1 MQPRVSIKLIAQ
13 QCGVSKATVSRALS
27 LDEAVCPLSP
37 ATRDRIRTRAATL
50 GYRPSLLAS
59 ALSKGGS
66 SEKMVELC
74 FDPTRDD
81 LGPKSAVMR
90 QVHEALAAGKW
101 PVLMA
106 VETDLT
112 LRATRE
118 AAVDQAA
125 EQAVEQ
131 ASQLPDRQAW
141 KCDASWD

>member
-1 MQPRVSIKLIAQ
+1 MYPRISIKFIARE
-13 QCGVSKATVSRALS
+13 CGVSKATVSRALS
-27 LDEAVCPLSP
+27 LDQAVCPLSP

-66 SEKMVELC
+66 SDKMVELC
-74 FDPTRDD
+74 FDPARDD

-106 VETDLT
+106 VATDIPV
-112 LRATRE
+112 RADCQTSADDVIER
-118 AAVDQAA
+118 AVA
-125 EQAVEQ
+125 
-131 ASQLPDRQAW
+131 LPDRQAW